1 MMGKGGNSPP
11 WNFID
16 RRYHGIDSSG
26 YPLPNDTEEII
37 RLDKL
42 HYVFRCI
49 LRRNIVAPINP
60 NPTAILDVGTG
71 SGRWVVEVA
80 DQFPEARVIGMDL
93 SPANPLY
100 ELSEN
105 CEFIVGDATEGLK
118 FDDNSLDL
126 VHSRCVSLMFTN
138 VNIESSTLESRETSG
153 LYI

>member
-1 MMGKGGNSPP
+1 MDTS
-11 WNFID
+11 
-16 RRYHGIDSSG
+16 R
-26 YPLPNDTEEII
+26 YPLPNDNEEII

-42 HYVFRCI
+42 HYLFRCI

-60 NPTAILDVGTG
+60 NLTAILDVGTG

-80 DQFPEARVIGMDL
+80 DQFPEAKVIGMDL

-105 CEFIVGDATEGLK
+105 CEFIVGDATEGLQ

-126 VHSRCVSLMFTN
+126 VHSRCVLIVAK
-138 VNIESSTLESRETSG
+138 VNIESSTQESRETSG